1 MNKEQFESEMKRA
14 VDKEI
19 EKIPAIVNKLCKKAY
34 GRDIELEE
42 LAEEENRTLY
52 NKVECIITLE
62 ENFNTQ
68 DLKRIAE
75 RKKEILEI
83 IRKERK
89 NVKSIAKTKK
99 ETYKKWKCTFKKEVQ
114 LIERISKLVEV
125 MQ

>member
-1 MNKEQFESEMKRA
+1 MKNL
-14 VDKEI
+14 
-19 EKIPAIVNKLCKKAY
+19 EKLLKKATSKNSY
-34 GRDIELEE
+34 VACMEE